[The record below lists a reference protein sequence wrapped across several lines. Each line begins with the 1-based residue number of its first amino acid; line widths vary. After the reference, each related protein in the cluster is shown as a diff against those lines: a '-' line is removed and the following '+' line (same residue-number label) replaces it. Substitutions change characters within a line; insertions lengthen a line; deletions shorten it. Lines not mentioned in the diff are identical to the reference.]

1 MTPELGNTD
10 ASRSLPS
17 FSLHLKKKKKKF
29 IWLCRALGAAWEKKK
44 KKKND
49 PEKLLAMVKFMA
61 EDNISCISSFSH
73 LSES

>member
-1 MTPELGNTD
+1 MQHGE
-10 ASRSLPS
+10 
-17 FSLHLKKKKKKF
+17 
-29 IWLCRALGAAWEKKK
+29 K

-61 EDNISCISSFSH
+61 EDKISFISSFSH